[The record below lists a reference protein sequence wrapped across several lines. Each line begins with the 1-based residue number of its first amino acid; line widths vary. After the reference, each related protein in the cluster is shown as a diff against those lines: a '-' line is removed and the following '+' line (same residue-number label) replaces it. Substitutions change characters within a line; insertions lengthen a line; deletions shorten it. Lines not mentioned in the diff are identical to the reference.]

1 LNRTERVNISRWR
14 RERVGG
20 GDGERVGPVGHVSDG
35 AEGEDEG
42 SVGVGAAVLPPAEGG
57 GEEIALRTVGLS
69 DDGGE
74 PAVREE
80 RVGGPADTDGV
91 VVVGL
96 VGEGT
101 PLGGLVDGVRLQDEA
116 ALGAHRVPRRV
127 VERHL
132 RLLLAVRAEGVAH
145 LACPL
150 HRLCSRAAGGV
161 LEEERGDLGM
171 GWGRGERGGGRG
183 SGDGGGA
190 VLGWAFM
197 SSTRILCLVCCAAS
211 GRSRS
216 SCEGV
221 AGGALR
227 FGIEWKEKFFF
238 TFF

>member
-1 LNRTERVNISRWR
+1 VSRARARSITSVTSNWDKIESNRACKHITVASEEGRRW
-14 RERVGG
+14 GW
-20 GDGERVGPVGHVSDG
+20 ERVGPVGHVGDG

-57 GEEIALRTVGLS
+57 REEIALRTVGLS

-145 LACPL
+145 LARPPL
-150 HRLCSRAAGGV
+150 LPRCWWRA
-161 LEEERGDLGM
+161 R
-171 GWGRGERGGGRG
+171 GRGRRFGGGGERASTG
-183 SGDGGGA
+183 EEGEA
-190 VLGWAFM
+190 VE
-197 SSTRILCLVCCAAS
+197 TK
-211 GRSRS
+211 
-216 SCEGV
+216 EGQFWV
-221 AGGALR
+221 GHL
-227 FGIEWKEKFFF
+227 
-238 TFF
+238 